1 MVLFFQQI
9 QNLNGFAF
17 ARALIRRMLV
27 FIKLKVAGVVSWISK
42 LKFGYGYLIF
52 S

>member
-9 QNLNGFAF
+9 QNLNAFAF
-17 ARALIRRMLV
+17 ARAFIRRMLV

>member
-9 QNLNGFAF
+9 QNFNGFAL
-17 ARALIRRMLV
+17 ARTLIRRTLV

-42 LKFGYGYLIF
+42 LKFGYGYEIF